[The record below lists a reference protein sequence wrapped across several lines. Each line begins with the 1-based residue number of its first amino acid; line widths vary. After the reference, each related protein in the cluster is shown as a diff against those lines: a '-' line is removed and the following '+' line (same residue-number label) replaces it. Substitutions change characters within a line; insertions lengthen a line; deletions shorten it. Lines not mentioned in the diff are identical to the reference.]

1 MRAIGARAL
10 NEVGDIWK
18 QYDVIGIDEG
28 QFFSDVSKNEI
39 IECKYIAQYIYCVMF
54 VLSLAVYLINLHS
67 LLNNKQIIYNQMK
80 IFSIKIWKYITFEG
94 YFFNSNI

>member
-28 QFFSDVSKNEI
+28 QFFPDVSKNEI
-39 IECKYIAQYIYCVMF
+39 IVC
-54 VLSLAVYLINLHS
+54 
-67 LLNNKQIIYNQMK
+67 
-80 IFSIKIWKYITFEG
+80 
-94 YFFNSNI
+94 